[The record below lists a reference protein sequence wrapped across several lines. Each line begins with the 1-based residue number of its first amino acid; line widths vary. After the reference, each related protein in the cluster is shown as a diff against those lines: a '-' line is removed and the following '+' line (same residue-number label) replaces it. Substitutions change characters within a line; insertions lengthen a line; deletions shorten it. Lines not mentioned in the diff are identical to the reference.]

1 MHPAYSVILFTSASG
16 AGYGLL
22 VWLALARLT
31 GAWSIGPVPGLVAC
45 LLALALVTTGLMSS
59 TFHLGHPERAWRAFT
74 QWRSS
79 WLSREGVA
87 AVLTYPFALVF
98 TAGWIWDGITPT
110 MMTAAAA
117 GTLVLSLV
125 TVYTTSMIYASLKT
139 IPRWSNGFVSPV
151 YLLFSLASGGLLFA
165 GVLSLSGVAGMNE
178 MILLLAVLL
187 VAWVVKVYYWR
198 YIDTARAE
206 SDAGTATGLGH
217 LGKVTQLEAPHTSEN
232 YLLKE
237 MGYQVAQKHARKLR
251 RYAFVLGLVAPV
263 VLLFAA
269 GSMGGALQAVLL
281 VVAMAAGLLGVVLER
296 WLFFA
301 EAKHVVTLFYGRSV

>member
-198 YIDTARAE
+198 YIDTARTE

-269 GSMGGALQAVLL
+269 GSMGGALQATLL
-281 VVAMAAGLLGVVLER
+281 LVAMAAGLLGVVLER

>member
-31 GAWSIGPVPGLVAC
+31 SAWSIGPVPGLVAC

-269 GSMGGALQAVLL
+269 GSMGGALQATLL
-281 VVAMAAGLLGVVLER
+281 LVAMAAGLLGVVLER

>member
-22 VWLALARLT
+22 AWLALARLT
-31 GAWSIGPVPGLVAC
+31 GAWAIGPVPGLVAC
-45 LLALALVTTGLMSS
+45 LLALALVTIGLMSS

-87 AVLTYPFALVF
+87 AVLTYPFALAF
-98 TAGWIWDGITPT
+98 TAGWIWDAVTPT

-165 GVLSLSGVAGMNE
+165 GALSLSGAAGMSE

-187 VAWVVKVYYWR
+187 VAWVLKVYYWR
-198 YIDTARAE
+198 YIDTAKAE
-206 SDAGTATGLGH
+206 SDSGTATGLGH

-251 RYAFVLGLVAPV
+251 RYAFALGLVAPV
-263 VLLFAA
+263 VLLFLA
-269 GSMGGALQAVLL
+269 GSMSGGLQTTLL

-301 EAKHVVTLFYGRSV
+301 EARHVVTLYYGRSV

>member
-31 GAWSIGPVPGLVAC
+31 GAWEIGPVPGLVAC
-45 LLALALVTTGLMSS
+45 LLALALVTAGLMSS

-87 AVLTYPFALVF
+87 AVLTYPFALAF
-98 TAGWIWDGITPT
+98 TAGWIWDGITPA
-110 MMTAAAA
+110 MMTAASA
-117 GTLVLSLV
+117 GTLVFSLV

-165 GVLSLSGVAGMNE
+165 GALSLSGVAGMNE

-187 VAWVVKVYYWR
+187 VAWIVKVYYWR
-198 YIDTARAE
+198 YIDNAKAE
-206 SDAGTATGLGH
+206 SDSGTATGLGH

-251 RYAFVLGLVAPV
+251 RYAFILGLVTPV
-263 VLLFAA
+263 VLLFLA
-269 GSMGGALQAVLL
+269 GSMGGALQTALL
-281 VVAMAAGLLGVVLER
+281 VLAMAAGLLGVVLER

-301 EAKHVVTLFYGRSV
+301 EARHVVTLFYGRSV

>member
-16 AGYGLL
+16 AGYGML
-22 VWLALARLT
+22 VWLALARLS
-31 GAWSIGPVPGLVAC
+31 GAWDIGPAVGLAGC
-45 LLALALVTTGLMSS
+45 LLALVLVTVGLMSS

-87 AVLTYPFALVF
+87 AVLTYPAALVF
-98 TAGWIWDGITPT
+98 TAGWIWDGISPAL
-110 MMTAAAA
+110 MTAAAA
-117 GTLVLSLV
+117 ATLVLALV

-139 IPRWSNGFVSPV
+139 IPRWSNGFVTPV
-151 YLLFSLASGGLLFA
+151 YLLFALASGGLLFSA
-165 GVLSLSGVAGMNE
+165 FLSFSSAAGMSD
-178 MILLLAVLL
+178 LLLIATVLL
-187 VAWVVKVYYWR
+187 VAWVVKGYYWK
-198 YIDTARAE
+198 YIDSARAV
-206 SDAGTATGLGH
+206 SDTGTATGLGH

-251 RYAFVLGLVAPV
+251 RYAFALGLVAPV
-263 VLLFAA
+263 VLLFLA
-269 GSMGGALQAVLL
+269 GSLSGGLQTTLL
-281 VVAMAAGLLGVVLER
+281 VATMAAGLLGVVLER

-301 EAKHVVTLFYGRSV
+301 EARHVVTLYYGRSV